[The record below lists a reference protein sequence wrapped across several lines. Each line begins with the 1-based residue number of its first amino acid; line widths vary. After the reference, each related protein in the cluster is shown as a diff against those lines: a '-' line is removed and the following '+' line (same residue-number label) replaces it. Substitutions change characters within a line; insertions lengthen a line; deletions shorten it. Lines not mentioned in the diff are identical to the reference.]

1 MSRNPP
7 LLGDV
12 LSDEE
17 HVLGIKRGYIA
28 RRRRTK
34 IRLFASTFRGA
45 HSRLTR
51 TITQQKI
58 RALVSAHRDR
68 GRQKRDFRRLWIT
81 RINAV
86 IRENKEFEEFYI
98 KWYKILHRQATRK
111 EETNYLTLH
120 FDIDCEIALLC
131 QKKDSYTDSVYS
143 KNTLEYAEL
152 NMSGSTG
159 ERSFADIITSIRYW
173 VIHSITI
180 PSLFIAGW
188 LFVSTG
194 LAYDVFGS
202 PRPNE
207 YFTESRQG
215 IPLITGRFDPL
226 EQLDEFSRSF

>member
-1 MSRNPP
+1 MYF
-7 LLGDV
+7 L
-12 LSDEE
+12 
-17 HVLGIKRGYIA
+17 
-28 RRRRTK
+28 
-34 IRLFASTFRGA
+34 
-45 HSRLTR
+45 
-51 TITQQKI
+51 
-58 RALVSAHRDR
+58 
-68 GRQKRDFRRLWIT
+68 
-81 RINAV
+81 
-86 IRENKEFEEFYI
+86 
-98 KWYKILHRQATRK
+98 IL
-111 EETNYLTLH
+111 
-120 FDIDCEIALLC
+120 IEIALLC

-143 KNTLEYAEL
+143 KDTLGTLLTILQRWQWVSIYWFHLSQNRSPLTVQEYVEFS
-152 NMSGSTG
+152 MSGSTG

-226 EQLDEFSRSF
+226 AQLDEFSRSF

>member
-1 MSRNPP
+1 M
-7 LLGDV
+7 
-12 LSDEE
+12 
-17 HVLGIKRGYIA
+17 
-28 RRRRTK
+28 
-34 IRLFASTFRGA
+34 
-45 HSRLTR
+45 
-51 TITQQKI
+51 
-58 RALVSAHRDR
+58 
-68 GRQKRDFRRLWIT
+68 
-81 RINAV
+81 
-86 IRENKEFEEFYI
+86 
-98 KWYKILHRQATRK
+98 
-111 EETNYLTLH
+111 
-120 FDIDCEIALLC
+120 LC

-143 KNTLEYAEL
+143 KDALGTILTISQRFSFSKLKLTYLIFYGIDPPLTVQEYVEL
-152 NMSGSTG
+152 SMSGSTG

-226 EQLDEFSRSF
+226 AQLDEFSRSF